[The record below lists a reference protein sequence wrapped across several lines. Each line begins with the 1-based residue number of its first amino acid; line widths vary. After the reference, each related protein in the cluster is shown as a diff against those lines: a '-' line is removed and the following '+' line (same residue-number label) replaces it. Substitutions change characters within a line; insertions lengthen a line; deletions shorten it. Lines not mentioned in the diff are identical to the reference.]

1 MIEASRFSAQGVE
14 SAMAASARA
23 ECSCHPSRRGFL
35 KGLASTAMAAPAMVG
50 AAGAQASPRRID
62 VHHHLLP
69 PRFAAAARERN
80 MLPSNLGVLNE
91 SMSLE
96 DMDKNGVQASI
107 TSVPSPGVW
116 YGDVELARTLA
127 RDANEFGARM
137 ASDHKGRFGVFAT
150 LPLPDIEGS
159 LKETA
164 YALDVLK
171 ADGVHMW
178 TSYGSKWLGHSDF
191 TPLLEELNRRK
202 AVVYTHPTTAPCCG
216 NLVPEAPQA
225 MIEYG
230 TDTTRTIASLVLSGA
245 TNRFPDIRW
254 IFSHAGGT
262 MPFLVERF
270 IFQAGVQSRTPE
282 GAKKIPNGVLPELQ
296 RLHFDTAQS
305 ANPYALSSLMKLA
318 PVTQLLF
325 GTDFPYRNTAEHVKG
340 LADCGLFSE
349 SDLAAIGRGNAAR
362 LLPRFA

>member
-1 MIEASRFSAQGVE
+1 MQMLSRNEDKTG
-14 SAMAASARA
+14 
-23 ECSCHPSRRGFL
+23 CGCCLPRRGFL
-35 KGLASTAMAAPAMVG
+35 KGIAAAATAPVFAATAVDAQT
-50 AAGAQASPRRID
+50 AAPRRID

-80 MLPSNLGVLNE
+80 LLPSNLGRLDE
-91 SMSLE
+91 ALSLE
-96 DMDKNGVQASI
+96 DMDKNGVQTAI

-116 YGDVELARTLA
+116 YGDVELARSLS
-127 RDANEFGARM
+127 RDSNEFAARM
-137 ASDHKGRFGVFAT
+137 ASDHKGRFGIFAT

-164 YALDVLK
+164 YALDTLH
-171 ADGVHMW
+171 ADGVQMW
-178 TSYGSKWLGHSDF
+178 TSYGTKWLGHPDF

-216 NLVPEAPQA
+216 NLVPEAPVA
-225 MIEYG
+225 LIEYG

-245 TNRFPDIRW
+245 THRFPDIRW

-270 IFQAGVQSRTPE
+270 MFQAGVQSRTPE
-282 GAKKIPNGVLPELQ
+282 GAAKIPNGVLHELK
-296 RLHFDTAQS
+296 RLYFDTAQS
-305 ANPYALSSLMKLA
+305 SNPYALSSLTKL
-318 PVTQLLF
+318 VSNSQILF
-325 GTDFPYRNTAEHVKG
+325 GTDFPYRTTAEHVQG
-340 LADCGLFSE
+340 LADCGLFNATE
-349 SDLAAIGRGNAAR
+349 LAAIARGNTAR

>member
-1 MIEASRFSAQGVE
+1 MVRSGPFIAQGVE
-14 SAMAASARA
+14 SSIVG
-23 ECSCHPSRRGFL
+23 CSCSSSRRGFL
-35 KGLASTAMAAPAMVG
+35 KGLTAAALGAPSLIGASQAQTA
-50 AAGAQASPRRID
+50 PRRID

-80 MLPSNLGVLNE
+80 LLPSNLGVLDKNK
-91 SMSLE
+91 SLE
-96 DMDKNGVQASI
+96 DMDKNGVETSI
-107 TSVPSPGVW
+107 TSIPSPGVW
-116 YGDVELARTLA
+116 YGDVELARSLA
-127 RDANEFGARM
+127 RDCNEFGARM
-137 ASDHKGRFGVFAT
+137 AADHKGRFGVFAT
-150 LPLPDIEGS
+150 LPLPDVEGS
-159 LKETA
+159 LKEAA

-171 ADGVHMW
+171 ADGLHMW
-178 TSYGSKWLGHSDF
+178 TSYGSKWLGHADF

-202 AVVYTHPTTAPCCG
+202 AVVYTHPTAAPCCG
-216 NLVPEAPQA
+216 NLLPEAPQA

-325 GTDFPYRNTAEHVKG
+325 GTDFPYRNSAEHVKG

>member
-1 MIEASRFSAQGVE
+1 MVRSGPFIAQGAR
-14 SAMAASARA
+14 SAMVGCA
-23 ECSCHPSRRGFL
+23 CGLPRRGFL
-35 KGLASTAMAAPAMVG
+35 KGLAAAAAMGAPALIGPV
-50 AAGAQASPRRID
+50 AAQTAPRRID

-80 MLPSNLGVLNE
+80 LLPSNLGVLDKTK
-91 SMSLE
+91 SLE
-96 DMDKNGVQASI
+96 DMERGGVQTSI
-107 TSVPSPGVW
+107 TSIPSPGVW
-116 YGDVELARTLA
+116 YGDVELARALA
-127 RDANEFGARM
+127 RDCNEFGARM
-137 ASDHKGRFGVFAT
+137 AADHKGRFGVFAT

-164 YALDVLK
+164 YALDVLQ

-178 TSYGSKWLGHSDF
+178 TNYDSTWLGHPQF

-202 AVVYTHPTTAPCCG
+202 AVVYTHPTSSPCCG
-216 NLVPEAPQA
+216 NLLPEAPQA

-245 TNRFPDIRW
+245 THRFPDIRW

-282 GAKKIPNGVLPELQ
+282 GAAKIPNGVLPELA

-325 GTDFPYRNTAEHVKG
+325 GTDFPYRNAAEHVNG
-340 LADCGLFSE
+340 LAECGLFSE
-349 SDLAAIGRGNAAR
+349 ADLTAIGRGNAAR

>member
-1 MIEASRFSAQGVE
+1 MVRSGPFIAQGAR
-14 SAMAASARA
+14 SAMVGCA
-23 ECSCHPSRRGFL
+23 CGLPRRGFL
-35 KGLASTAMAAPAMVG
+35 KGLAAAAMGAPALIG
-50 AAGAQASPRRID
+50 PAAAQTAPRRID

-80 MLPSNLGVLNE
+80 LLPSNLGVLDKTK
-91 SMSLE
+91 SLE
-96 DMDKNGVQASI
+96 DMDRGGVQTSI
-107 TSVPSPGVW
+107 TSIPSPGVW
-116 YGDVELARTLA
+116 YGDVELARALA
-127 RDANEFGARM
+127 RDCNEFGARM
-137 ASDHKGRFGVFAT
+137 AADHKGRFGVFAT
-150 LPLPDIEGS
+150 LPLPDIEAS

-164 YALDVLK
+164 YALDVLQ

-178 TSYGSKWLGHSDF
+178 TNYDSRWLGHPQF

-202 AVVYTHPTTAPCCG
+202 AVVYTHPTSSPCCG
-216 NLVPEAPQA
+216 NLLPEAPQA

-245 TNRFPDIRW
+245 THRFPDIRW

-282 GAKKIPNGVLPELQ
+282 GAAKIPNGVLPELA

-325 GTDFPYRNTAEHVKG
+325 GTDFPYRNAAEHVKG
-340 LADCGLFSE
+340 LAECGLFSE
-349 SDLAAIGRGNAAR
+349 ADLTAIGRGNAAR